1 MCSKTVLNKFQMI
14 CFKGNPCYLMETL
27 EICIFQQIRTKKNP
41 VNVQFEHGLPFM
53 VPDSE
58 YKIICLKGKHVIE
71 QKPEP

>member
-1 MCSKTVLNKFQMI
+1 MLFNGNIRNLYFSANQNNKKT
-14 CFKGNPCYLMETL
+14 
-27 EICIFQQIRTKKNP
+27 

-53 VPDSE
+53 VPDSQ